1 MLSVT
6 RRVEMVSQPK
16 GGYVPKKLFVER
28 YYHDKTKNNTIEDKH
43 IYNIESA
50 FTGIQGMAVDYITRY
65 IMSGDKEMAFDIPIK
80 GAKCVD
86 KVYENDYEYNK
97 IMQLLDN
104 VKGTDDVSVYNVCK
118 IVGYDVAFRR
128 GVSKFRNVDD
138 ILPTKELVYNIQVMV
153 QRCIEFIDN
162 NGPLVL
168 SDFTFEGGYTKL
180 VSSGD
185 GDYLTRNTLIDFK
198 VSKQTFSTKWSL
210 QVLMYYI
217 LGIHSVYREFDGIKY
232 LCIYN
237 PLKNMSYTVCLNDIK
252 DEIKY
257 RVSHDV
263 IGYKMVYPDSQAY
276 HSLWNITNG
285 TDPEIVRKY
294 RNNCI
299 MTDFDIN
306 KYDDGIYNISINDY
320 WTYLRSIDVRSE
332 NDAYP
337 MFKYTDHVIMLKRKK
352 YVMFFSVSPK
362 GKLAILNGAER
373 RIAEFSIEYYYDY
386 IERYAKG
393 VKQRFS
399 KYWDAIYNISEQLK
413 SLKPSSGYLRK
424 NQYSDY
430 VFECNKIGINPKS
443 FNEWVYGEKQK
454 YRISGKVHGCI
465 VDIDYFNHIYLNPQD
480 GKITPYFAVSMYDKD
495 VYENVEDMLM
505 AKRPEMLESY
515 QKYIACNTKS
525 RLAIATSENN
535 SGNKKQYN
543 VMSAKYIKDYSY
555 NIYKISNRIKLLQN
569 IYTDNLVQIWYDEIL
584 NEDVA
589 LLDDKYKIVKP
600 LTGSGDKE
608 SILEKMKRKYIGQ
621 KRKQKGG
628 RMASII
634 GYRSN
639 VDIDVSFDDGYKM
652 ENVRLASWKN
662 GCLRHPD
669 VVIHKQA
676 IKTNVLAKEKYIGM
690 ERIMNCG
697 LKATVIDYKDC
708 KNLTIKFED
717 GCIREH
723 IRSDHFMDGRVQH
736 LNQV

>member
-28 YYHDKTKNNTIEDKH
+28 YYHDKTKNNTIEEKH

-65 IMSGDKEMAFDIPIK
+65 ILSGDKEMAFDIPIR
-80 GAKCVD
+80 GARCVD

-128 GVSKFRNVDD
+128 SVSKFRNVDD

-153 QRCIEFIDN
+153 QRCIEFIDD

-185 GDYLTRNTLIDFK
+185 GDYLTRDTLIDFK

-237 PLKNMSYTVCLNDIK
+237 PLKNMSYTVCLNNIK

-285 TDPEIVRKY
+285 TDLEIVRKC

-299 MTDFDIN
+299 MTDFDVN

-320 WTYLRSIDVRSE
+320 WTYLRSIDARSE

-337 MFKYTDHVIMLKRKK
+337 MFKYTDHVIMLKRK
-352 YVMFFSVSPK
+352 
-362 GKLAILNGAER
+362 
-373 RIAEFSIEYYYDY
+373 
-386 IERYAKG
+386 
-393 VKQRFS
+393 
-399 KYWDAIYNISEQLK
+399 
-413 SLKPSSGYLRK
+413 
-424 NQYSDY
+424 
-430 VFECNKIGINPKS
+430 
-443 FNEWVYGEKQK
+443 
-454 YRISGKVHGCI
+454 
-465 VDIDYFNHIYLNPQD
+465 
-480 GKITPYFAVSMYDKD
+480 
-495 VYENVEDMLM
+495 
-505 AKRPEMLESY
+505 
-515 QKYIACNTKS
+515 
-525 RLAIATSENN
+525 
-535 SGNKKQYN
+535 
-543 VMSAKYIKDYSY
+543 
-555 NIYKISNRIKLLQN
+555 
-569 IYTDNLVQIWYDEIL
+569 
-584 NEDVA
+584 
-589 LLDDKYKIVKP
+589 
-600 LTGSGDKE
+600 
-608 SILEKMKRKYIGQ
+608 
-621 KRKQKGG
+621 
-628 RMASII
+628 
-634 GYRSN
+634 
-639 VDIDVSFDDGYKM
+639 
-652 ENVRLASWKN
+652 
-662 GCLRHPD
+662 
-669 VVIHKQA
+669 
-676 IKTNVLAKEKYIGM
+676 
-690 ERIMNCG
+690 IM
-697 LKATVIDYKDC
+697 
-708 KNLTIKFED
+708 
-717 GCIREH
+717 
-723 IRSDHFMDGRVQH
+723 
-736 LNQV
+736 